1 MLDGKEVVLMTRF
14 LYLLSAAAVAI
25 VLSACTVVIS
35 IVDSVDE
42 TVSAGTFT
50 GGDLSAAASADDV
63 TLGGGEDIVYRVN
76 VPSTSRDA
84 LYLYLD
90 AELDLYVYRDSGT
103 LYATSASEDFFAG
116 GTDGLD
122 TSAAGS
128 TLSPADVS
136 ANLACPG
143 SCVILRSGTSDPVYV
158 RVRNTSSFDR
168 SVSFYAVLRDFED
181 TSEATSGLD
190 PIDVGTTRGALETLG
205 DVDGYEVQTA
215 GTLFFDGTV
224 ASGITFEAEVRDP
237 LSPGSSPRILSS
249 GDSEPVLAFEE
260 VRVYAVNDR
269 AAVAGK
275 SLYFLE
281 LQ

>member
-25 VLSACTVVIS
+25 VLSACTVTIS

-42 TVSAGTFT
+42 TVSASTFT
-50 GGDLSAAASADDV
+50 GGDLLAAGSADDV
-63 TLGGGEDIVYRVN
+63 TLGAGESIDYRVN
-76 VPSTSRDA
+76 VPSTSSDA

-103 LYATSASEDFFAG
+103 LFATSASENFFAG
-116 GTDGLD
+116 GTAGLD
-122 TSAAGS
+122 VSAAGS
-128 TLSPADVS
+128 ALSPADVS

-143 SCVILRSGTSDPVYV
+143 SCVILRSGASDPVYV
-158 RVRNTSSFDR
+158 RVRNTSSFDQ

-181 TSEATSGLD
+181 TSEATAGLD
-190 PIDVGTTRGALETLG
+190 DLPLGTTTGALETLG
-205 DVDGYEVQTA
+205 DVDGYEVQA
-215 GTLFFDGTV
+215 GGELFFDGTS
-224 ASGITFEAEVRDP
+224 ASGIEFEAEITDP
-237 LSPGSSPRILSS
+237 LTSGSSPRYLSS
-249 GDSEPVLAFEE
+249 GESAIVLDGEE
-260 VRVYAVNDR
+260 VRVYALNDR

-275 SLYFLE
+275 SLYFLD

>member
-1 MLDGKEVVLMTRF
+1 MTRF

-25 VLSACTVVIS
+25 VLSACTVTIS
-35 IVDSVDE
+35 VVDSVDE

-50 GGDLSAAASADDV
+50 GGDLLAASSVDDV

-90 AELDLYVYRDSGT
+90 TELDLYVYRDSGT

-116 GTDGLD
+116 GTAGLD
-122 TSAAGS
+122 VSAAGS
-128 TLSPADVS
+128 ALSPADVS

-143 SCVILRSGTSDPVYV
+143 SCVLLPSGASDPIYV
-158 RVRNTSSFDR
+158 RIRNTSSFDQ

-181 TSEATSGLD
+181 TSEATAGLD
-190 PIDVGTTRGALETLG
+190 DLPVGTTTGALETLG
-205 DVDGYEVQTA
+205 DVDAYEVQTA